1 MLQKNQTAH
10 ASNPIARFPKLHA
23 IHLCMLGSLC
33 LRKPRRQVAAGR
45 ITPVASSEN
54 SFTSTSSSTASP
66 WSDNTSKDPKP
77 MVPNGTFCDVSVSS
91 SSQLPTHSP
100 LGADFGDPTLLDQLE
115 EEVTLIHWERGIV
128 VHCAPIRP
136 P

>member
-1 MLQKNQTAH
+1 
-10 ASNPIARFPKLHA
+10 
-23 IHLCMLGSLC
+23 
-33 LRKPRRQVAAGR
+33 
-45 ITPVASSEN
+45 
-54 SFTSTSSSTASP
+54 
-66 WSDNTSKDPKP
+66 

-91 SSQLPTHSP
+91 SSQLPTHGP
-100 LGADFGDPTLLDQLE
+100 LGADLGGPTLLDQLE